1 MQAKNASEILDD
13 ATLVCWYSFDI
24 SSQNDSGPLRL
35 IGTVVNISFVNGRVN
50 QAIKFDSNSSY
61 YQVGEKK
68 FFFDLFQWFVQIYGF
83 VLLGISNYAYSIA
96 LWINPLIINGS
107 TLVHRSTTIDGKD
120 WCLDLIGLSPIG
132 QIILTVSND
141 SLGELVGPIVSANVW
156 THIVYTYSTINGLQ
170 LYINGS
176 LNGSTVPMAYLASD
190 EVNIL
195 TLGNPLQ
202 ANAGNVQSILS
213 NVFNGSIDEF
223 RVYSREL
230 NITDVY
236 KLANP

>member
-1 MQAKNASEILDD
+1 M
-13 ATLVCWYSFDI
+13 
-24 SSQNDSGPLRL
+24 
-35 IGTVVNISFVNGRVN
+35 
-50 QAIKFDSNSSY
+50 
-61 YQVGEKK
+61 
-68 FFFDLFQWFVQIYGF
+68 
-83 VLLGISNYAYSIA
+83 GISNYSYSIA

-107 TLVHRSTTIDGKD
+107 ILVHRSTTKDGKD

-132 QIILTVSND
+132 QIILIVSND

-170 LYINGS
+170 LYINGTLS
-176 LNGSTVPMAYLASD
+176 GTIGPVAYLASD

-202 ANAGNVQSILS
+202 ANVGNVQS
-213 NVFNGSIDEF
+213 VFNGFIDEF

-230 NITDVY
+230 NINDIY

>member
-1 MQAKNASEILDD
+1 M
-13 ATLVCWYSFDI
+13 
-24 SSQNDSGPLRL
+24 
-35 IGTVVNISFVNGRVN
+35 
-50 QAIKFDSNSSY
+50 
-61 YQVGEKK
+61 
-68 FFFDLFQWFVQIYGF
+68 
-83 VLLGISNYAYSIA
+83 
-96 LWINPLIINGS
+96 
-107 TLVHRSTTIDGKD
+107 
-120 WCLDLIGLSPIG
+120 IGLSPIG